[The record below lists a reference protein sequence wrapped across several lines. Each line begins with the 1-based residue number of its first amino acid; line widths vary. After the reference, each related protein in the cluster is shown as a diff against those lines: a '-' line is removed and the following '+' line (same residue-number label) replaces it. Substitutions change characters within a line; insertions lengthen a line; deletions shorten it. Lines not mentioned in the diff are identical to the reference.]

1 MPVARRNRPDPREV
15 PATANDP
22 SVSNFI
28 VNALLPNVSV
38 RDAIV
43 TIVETLPLLAMLVK
57 RPSRRLVPRT
67 QMRSSRNSI
76 GYRNNRD
83 TIWDVGAESQSVS
96 RSIARY
102 ALCLFSKLV

>member
-1 MPVARRNRPDPREV
+1 MPAARRNRPVAVDPREV

-28 VNALLPNVSV
+28 ANALLPNVSV

-43 TIVETLPLLAMLVK
+43 TIVEILPLVAMLVK
-57 RPSRRLVPRT
+57 RPSRRLVPRI

-76 GYRNNRD
+76 GHR
-83 TIWDVGAESQSVS
+83 TKGGTTWDAVAESQSVS
-96 RSIARY
+96 RSIVRY
-102 ALCLFSKLV
+102 AQCFF